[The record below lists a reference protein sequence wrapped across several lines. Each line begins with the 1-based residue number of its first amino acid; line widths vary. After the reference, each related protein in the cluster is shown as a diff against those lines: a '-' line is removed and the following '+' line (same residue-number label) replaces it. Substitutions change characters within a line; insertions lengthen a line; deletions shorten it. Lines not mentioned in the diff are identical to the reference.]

1 MTADGPLKD
10 LVHKPLKSDALTRL
24 ANDAAKSVADVAE
37 ATTDHRNTVSSRQG
51 AEWGMGSLQKD
62 FGVLSR
68 GPLPVNSRSRR
79 QILDNVVLLH
89 NFRVSIGACPNQLRS
104 TFSEGHIPLL
114 VPSARL
120 PIHQAMYGIES
131 GLPAGEHALALMIEQ
146 VRREGGALGDL

>member
-1 MTADGPLKD
+1 MG
-10 LVHKPLKSDALTRL
+10 HGKPAEGFRCTVKGA
-24 ANDAAKSVADVAE
+24 VAR
-37 ATTDHRNTVSSRQG
+37 TLG
-51 AEWGMGSLQKD
+51 Y
-62 FGVLSR
+62 
-68 GPLPVNSRSRR
+68 RR

-146 VRREGGALGDL
+146 VRREGGALTDL